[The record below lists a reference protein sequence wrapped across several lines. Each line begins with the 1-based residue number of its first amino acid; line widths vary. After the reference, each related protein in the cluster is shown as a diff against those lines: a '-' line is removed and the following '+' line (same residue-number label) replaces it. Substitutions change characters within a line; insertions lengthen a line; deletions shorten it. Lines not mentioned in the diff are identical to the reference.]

1 MDMSKAY
8 DRVEWDFLK
17 MCLIKFGFCMDWV
30 LLIMKCIESVQLN
43 LCVSGD
49 KIDSITPGRGLRQG
63 DPFSPYLFILMA
75 EVLSTMIHKSIA
87 RGNIQG
93 IRLVKDCP
101 ELSHSFF
108 ADDSVFFL
116 EADINYCRR
125 LKFLLDQYCAAS
137 GQLINFNKSCLYFSR
152 NTCPL
157 LREEIGHVFQVF
169 ATDVHL

>member
-30 LLIMKCIESVQLN
+30 LLIMKCIESVRLN

-49 KIDSITPGRGLRQG
+49 KIDSNTPGRGLRQG
-63 DPFSPYLFILMA
+63 DPLSPYLFILTD

-87 RGNIQG
+87 RGNIQR
-93 IRLVKDCP
+93 IKLIKDCL

-108 ADDSVFFL
+108 ADDALFFMKTSSQNC
-116 EADINYCRR
+116 INLAKI
-125 LKFLLDQYCAAS
+125 LK
-137 GQLINFNKSCLYFSR
+137 LYV
-152 NTCPL
+152 L
-157 LREEIGHVFQVF
+157 
-169 ATDVHL
+169 